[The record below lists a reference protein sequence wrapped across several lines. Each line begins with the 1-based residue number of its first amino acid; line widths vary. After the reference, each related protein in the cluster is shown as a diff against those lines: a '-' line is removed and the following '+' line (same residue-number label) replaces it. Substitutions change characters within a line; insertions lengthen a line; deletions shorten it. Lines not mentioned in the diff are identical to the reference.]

1 MKKRIVVLAV
11 IGTVWLAGDAYAGGQ
26 TPAADLIARDY
37 IDPADG
43 VTADDAVRLAL
54 EREPALRASRG
65 EVDVARSSRIQAG
78 ARPNPDLLLGYQ
90 DEPSGTDS
98 QIRLEVE
105 WPLALFRR
113 SGRIAAADVAVEAAG
128 RAVADDLRR
137 LAAAVRVKYG
147 EVAAAARQLAVMDAL
162 VAAVRTQHQLT
173 AARVQQ
179 GAAPRIDRDVLSVEL
194 RRLEAERERE
204 AGRASQAVIE
214 FKRLIGLGPDAPLR
228 IRSTIEDLLQGEPA
242 DAPAPAAAAGV
253 RPDVQLAQS
262 RIRLADARIAEAE
275 GEGRFDVSL
284 FGTYMRMDAGF
295 PQSGFGPAG
304 GIERVRGVF
313 HYVSAGAMIA
323 VPLFDRKE
331 GAVAAARAERAN
343 ASARA
348 EAAELTARAEIASA
362 ESRLLHASRA
372 LAAYAAETRAL
383 ARQNVDVVRQ
393 TYELGR
399 GTVYEVLEEQ
409 RRYLDLERS
418 FTEAMREAYDARQA
432 LRLARGDGR

>member
-1 MKKRIVVLAV
+1 MKKRIVMFAA
-11 IGTVWLAGDAYAGGQ
+11 IATVWLAGDAYAGGQ
-26 TPAADLIARDY
+26 APAPDLIARDY
-37 IDPADG
+37 IDPANG
-43 VTADDAVRLAL
+43 VTADEAVRLAL

-65 EVDVARSSRIQAG
+65 EVDVARNSRIQAG
-78 ARPNPDLLLGYQ
+78 ARPNPGLLVGYQ

-204 AGRASQAVIE
+204 AGRVSQAVIE
-214 FKRLIGLGPDAPLR
+214 LKRLIGLGPDAPLR

-275 GEGRFDVSL
+275 GEGRFEVSL

-313 HYVSAGAMIA
+313 HYVAAGAMIA

-343 ASARA
+343 ATARA

-432 LRLARGDGR
+432 LRLARGEAR